1 MHGHTKKDEEK
12 KTDEDRAVMAKK
24 AAKYGA
30 MSSMLLGR
38 RAAGQGD
45 DESFEMTGKA
55 LRMNPDFYSLW
66 NFRRDML
73 ISRHGPTLGLAN
85 YRVPSDGGEGGV
97 EVETG
102 GRKSGAKASPLC
114 KISTSFGAEV
124 VASEFRLT
132 TDAILKNPK
141 CYGAWHHRQWI
152 AERFHYDTAAE
163 LNLCRDFLK
172 ADQRNVCVP
181 NPNVYVWAMPAFSRR
196 SSYVAVACGL
206 GRPPPTRSEPTHNM
220 F

>member
-12 KTDEDRAVMAKK
+12 KTDEDRVVMAKK

-73 ISRHGPTLGLAN
+73 IIRHGPTIGLAN
-85 YRVPSDGGEGGV
+85 DRVPSASDGEGVG
-97 EVETG
+97 TG
-102 GRKSGAKASPLC
+102 GREGGGKASPFC
-114 KISTSFGAEV
+114 KISASSGAEV

-141 CYGAWHHRQWI
+141 CYGAWHHRQWV
-152 AERFHYDTAAE
+152 AERFNYDTAAE
-163 LNLCRDFLK
+163 LELCRDFLK
-172 ADQRNVCVP
+172 ADQRNVCVSILVP
-181 NPNVYVWAMPAFSRR
+181 LRRYNVTSPCPGSP
-196 SSYVAVACGL
+196 L
-206 GRPPPTRSEPTHNM
+206 
-220 F
+220 